1 MKIQKIQPIRQI
13 QKARMSYD
21 EWLKKYKG
29 KTIKNVTLK
38 EHELF
43 HNQYKSW
50 LVGNIWK
57 V

>member
-1 MKIQKIQPIRQI
+1 MKIQKIQPIQRI

>member
-1 MKIQKIQPIRQI
+1 
-13 QKARMSYD
+13 MSYD

-43 HNQYKSW
+43 HNQSKSW